1 MSADAAAAYDAWYAT
16 PLGATAHALELAVV
30 EDMARPR
37 AGERALDVGCGT
49 GVYTAWLA
57 ASGVAVT
64 GIDIDS
70 ARLDAAR
77 RKLPAVTFLAADA
90 TALPFSNGEFDLVL
104 AVTLLCFLDE
114 HRRQAA
120 VAELVRVT
128 RPGGRIVIGE
138 LARASLWAAQ
148 RRLKG
153 WRGSATWRR
162 AHFTTA
168 GELRGLLAGA
178 GAGNVE
184 TRYGLYLPPWS
195 ALPVVARAPSIE
207 RIARPLGPLGA
218 AFVAAR
224 GERRP
229 PSATPPSPTGPTVAA
244 STTGEEPRTP

>member
-1 MSADAAAAYDAWYAT
+1 MSTDATAAYDAWYAT
-16 PLGATAHALELAVV
+16 PLGAAAHALELAVV

-49 GVYTAWLA
+49 GIYTAWLA
-57 ASGVAVT
+57 AAGLDVT
-64 GIDIDS
+64 GIDIDA
-70 ARLDAAR
+70 ARLTAAR
-77 RKLPAVTFLAADA
+77 RKLPAVEFLEADA
-90 TALPFSNGEFDLVL
+90 TALPFADAEFDLVL

-195 ALPVVARAPSIE
+195 ALPVVARAPGIE

-229 PSATPPSPTGPTVAA
+229 PLAVAA
-244 STTGEEPRTP
+244 STTGEEPRTS